1 MKFKVFIIIAVFA
14 VIQVSC
20 GSGKT
25 LKPQDTTADLD
36 EDRVKEICEEH
47 EVECGDFIAT
57 VNGSMK
63 ALFCGECKTGFV
75 CDDATNKCKNESDT
89 DEPTDDSDG
98 PDDADIQEDDSDN
111 QPQETETRETTCTG
125 LPENAEWN
133 IVSEIV
139 QTKENDEW
147 IPSEKGVFN
156 AESSTNA
163 CRFICKGNYI

>member
-25 LKPQDTTADLD
+25 LKPQDTADLD

-47 EVECGDFIAT
+47 EVECGDFMAT

-75 CDDATNKCKNESDT
+75 CDDATNKCKSENDT
-89 DEPTDDSDG
+89 DEPQDDTDD
-98 PDDADIQEDDSDN
+98 PTDDADEPDDDTYTLPDEIPESELTNCSSAHPTPCKDAQSGLIWSDKALFVMNHEDAEACSRN
-111 QPQETETRETTCTG
+111 SATETN
-125 LPENAEWN
+125 L
-133 IVSEIV
+133 
-139 QTKENDEW
+139 
-147 IPSEKGVFN
+147 
-156 AESSTNA
+156 
-163 CRFICKGNYI
+163 